1 MTSLYALL
9 CALFI
14 TSWTL
19 YFVWGVNGL
28 SNASLIAILATVM
41 IVSFVVFAFLYQRYG
56 CRWALQLYDARIAQG
71 YSQSDARTE
80 VLLRKYADNRWMW
93 WTSLSTL
100 LPRS

>member
-9 CALFI
+9 CALFL

-28 SNASLIAILATVM
+28 SKASLIAILATVM
-41 IVSFVVFAFLYQRYG
+41 LVSFVVFAFLYQRYG

-71 YSQSDARTE
+71 YSHSDARTE
-80 VLLRKYADNRWMW
+80 VLLRQYADNQRMRML
-93 WTSLSTL
+93 WTSLSV
-100 LPRS
+100 PR